1 MIVAFFILSTNTTN
15 AQTEWTGTTTTFTKS
30 NNADWTL
37 EANQDRI
44 TDNVWITRANN
55 SGIFNIATETE
66 ADGSSGNGISPADT
80 EWAFGTISDG
90 VSSLTFT
97 TWGVSHTDE
106 TGGNPPSLVNQDM
119 VLHLITDDIYIDI
132 KFLSWS
138 SGGSGGGFSYERS
151 TDQNLSTNEFAS
163 SHSVKLFPNPSND
176 FIQFSGLSK
185 KENYAIY
192 NIIGTKI
199 TNGKVFNDEKV
210 DVLNL
215 TKGLYF
221 LKFDNGN
228 TIKFIKE

>member
-1 MIVAFFILSTNTTN
+1 MVLP
-15 AQTEWTGTTTTFTKS
+15 EMV
-30 NNADWTL
+30 L
-37 EANQDRI
+37 
-44 TDNVWITRANN
+44 
-55 SGIFNIATETE
+55 
-66 ADGSSGNGISPADT
+66 ADT

-97 TWGVSHTDE
+97 TWGVAHTDE

-151 TDQNLSTNEFAS
+151 TDQNLSTNEFES